1 MSNSKSMLDI
11 LSPYRT
17 LNSSSTANSYAK
29 EIDSIMYRSKRNTD
43 NIFADDP
50 LSKDSYNSMQNPSSN
65 FRLNSN
71 FEEPKPNTS
80 ASERIQQRHR
90 EVLHKPSALRN
101 PTTEV
106 PAEGLCEY
114 RNLGRVYDDEF
125 YDKAR
130 QKANDYHTLVRTSGS
145 IVSNNEFSNNFAYG
159 SVADSR
165 VTVDPSLTNRVDTSV
180 YKTNSADEVTFSLRE
195 ELSEGY
201 TFATGN
207 LYEPFDGR
215 IDRIADG
222 DLLGQHHGVHQSQ
235 SYADIGGVNVKLHN
249 DRESISEG
257 ERMIHAIDLAKSKN
271 LRERQQRQIEANKAF
286 EKTNHAPRSTVKDF
300 TMIHQIPTY
309 DKIEDLSNYSSNKD
323 VYKQQHKA
331 PVIRDK
337 VESSSKLQSGGDI
350 NRGISKDSQHRK
362 QLTNTERDVRERF
375 VNSDHVDSKDVK
387 YLYGQEVSSTNSTSG
402 RTHDGSAVT
411 TRTKYSDEELY
422 RLRDAQLMEELIDD
436 IDDLPKGFVES
447 VVYGIKSMFGFGK
460 KPGSIEENGKTRT
473 DTSLNYNYNQGKYQT
488 QQLMEQT
495 QPTQPTYVAVVDDSD
510 DADLLEIDDRHTLVV
525 RKNDKILVYHRELT
539 DDGDYDYIMSTIP
552 LQHYDDDIVEE
563 IVEAIAH
570 SERSMKDKR
579 QELGQLIGQDVL
591 DKDLIELDI
600 GDAQVINAVVDM
612 LGDEYKL
619 HSFVPVDKAHRVL
632 EQKALHEL
640 NKKDHEIEIDVDINE
655 LQPVIEHAILD
666 QEKNAGSF
674 DKTFKEQY
682 RDDPKKSKKR
692 VDIETQI
699 EAVNSASL
707 GDVIIT
713 GNKIQQAPSM
723 QIKSQINKRE
733 NYGINS
739 AKPSHKKDYRQ
750 ITKRFDSYN

>member
-165 VTVDPSLTNRVDTSV
+165 VTIDPSLTNRVDTSV

-249 DRESISEG
+249 DRESIV
-257 ERMIHAIDLAKSKN
+257 K
-271 LRERQQRQIEANKAF
+271 
-286 EKTNHAPRSTVKDF
+286 EK
-300 TMIHQIPTY
+300 
-309 DKIEDLSNYSSNKD
+309 E
-323 VYKQQHKA
+323 
-331 PVIRDK
+331 
-337 VESSSKLQSGGDI
+337 
-350 NRGISKDSQHRK
+350 
-362 QLTNTERDVRERF
+362 
-375 VNSDHVDSKDVK
+375 
-387 YLYGQEVSSTNSTSG
+387 
-402 RTHDGSAVT
+402 
-411 TRTKYSDEELY
+411 
-422 RLRDAQLMEELIDD
+422 
-436 IDDLPKGFVES
+436 
-447 VVYGIKSMFGFGK
+447 
-460 KPGSIEENGKTRT
+460 
-473 DTSLNYNYNQGKYQT
+473 
-488 QQLMEQT
+488 
-495 QPTQPTYVAVVDDSD
+495 
-510 DADLLEIDDRHTLVV
+510 
-525 RKNDKILVYHRELT
+525 
-539 DDGDYDYIMSTIP
+539 
-552 LQHYDDDIVEE
+552 
-563 IVEAIAH
+563 
-570 SERSMKDKR
+570 
-579 QELGQLIGQDVL
+579 
-591 DKDLIELDI
+591 
-600 GDAQVINAVVDM
+600 
-612 LGDEYKL
+612 
-619 HSFVPVDKAHRVL
+619 
-632 EQKALHEL
+632 
-640 NKKDHEIEIDVDINE
+640 
-655 LQPVIEHAILD
+655 
-666 QEKNAGSF
+666 
-674 DKTFKEQY
+674 
-682 RDDPKKSKKR
+682 
-692 VDIETQI
+692 
-699 EAVNSASL
+699 
-707 GDVIIT
+707 
-713 GNKIQQAPSM
+713 
-723 QIKSQINKRE
+723 
-733 NYGINS
+733 
-739 AKPSHKKDYRQ
+739 
-750 ITKRFDSYN
+750 